1 MKHTG
6 NRSPKSARTR
16 IRLPEGA
23 VRRGSSLDTSM
34 ARSDRSFDERRSCA
48 SSWAGGARVNSEKAD
63 LTPRSRGNNNNASS
77 VWNKSDL
84 TLAYTSAE
92 DRDWCEGDTAGQS
105 VSYCI
110 SPLRLMSYE
119 SGFTLKSDTRSH
131 ENEQWKHQWRHQMK
145 ARLSKR
151 LSSAEGLGQH
161 PIASLGSCF
170 GGCGGRST
178 HPRWAFENRS
188 RGEKIVDSSRFQAL
202 MCGII
207 ALNAMFIGIE
217 VDLTTK
223 GASTDPVEYP
233 PGWFQTV
240 NQIFCALFALE
251 VALRIAVKGLGTFFC
266 GQDCKWNWFDFVT
279 VLLTTFEEVNDFTS
293 TELELGYTRVLRGFR
308 AIRVLRVI
316 RILRF
321 CRELRLMVCSI
332 AQSLVSFSWGLALLV
347 VIIYLFTFMHG
358 VNRYLRESSAETD
371 PMTRASLLK
380 FYSSVGATMY
390 TLVLAI
396 SGGADW
402 VDMVDPLQ
410 RISDVY
416 QALFVFYVL
425 FVLICVL
432 NVLTSVF
439 VQRANE
445 LVKLDRDLV
454 TQCQLVSN
462 EMFYNEM
469 KSIFQE
475 VDVDGSGTITWEKFR
490 EYLQNEHVQAY
501 FATQQLDTTDAR
513 ELFNLLDADA
523 KEEVKVEDFVMGC
536 MKLRGQAKSSDVA
549 TVLREHK
556 RMSQKTMKAMRKI
569 EKQLFAIGRSLAT
582 LPLPESQLSFFQ
594 SAFSPSSR

>member
-1 MKHTG
+1 
-6 NRSPKSARTR
+6 
-16 IRLPEGA
+16 
-23 VRRGSSLDTSM
+23 
-34 ARSDRSFDERRSCA
+34 
-48 SSWAGGARVNSEKAD
+48 
-63 LTPRSRGNNNNASS
+63 
-77 VWNKSDL
+77 
-84 TLAYTSAE
+84 
-92 DRDWCEGDTAGQS
+92 
-105 VSYCI
+105 
-110 SPLRLMSYE
+110 
-119 SGFTLKSDTRSH
+119 
-131 ENEQWKHQWRHQMK
+131 
-145 ARLSKR
+145 
-151 LSSAEGLGQH
+151 
-161 PIASLGSCF
+161 
-170 GGCGGRST
+170 
-178 HPRWAFENRS
+178 
-188 RGEKIVDSSRFQAL
+188 
-202 MCGII
+202 
-207 ALNAMFIGIE
+207 
-217 VDLTTK
+217 
-223 GASTDPVEYP
+223 
-233 PGWFQTV
+233 
-240 NQIFCALFALE
+240 
-251 VALRIAVKGLGTFFC
+251 
-266 GQDCKWNWFDFVT
+266 
-279 VLLTTFEEVNDFTS
+279 
-293 TELELGYTRVLRGFR
+293 
-308 AIRVLRVI
+308 
-316 RILRF
+316 
-321 CRELRLMVCSI
+321 
-332 AQSLVSFSWGLALLV
+332 
-347 VIIYLFTFMHG
+347 MHG

-594 SAFSPSSR
+594 SAFSPSSRWGSPASTTGVAKSPAS